1 MCNVRKIRKTIIEE
15 GLKVPFKEVNHL
27 KEALLFEKEDIRIID
42 VPIPTIGPSDILL
55 KVRAAK
61 VCPTDVRKYNLGS
74 NDTRIRSLPMNLC
87 HEYTGEIVEVGEN
100 VTDYKKG
107 MRVTGYGMRGN
118 AEYVKLATDSSN
130 PYFRNAILELPPNVS
145 YEEGAFVT
153 PFSECLH
160 SIVDQADLRFGDTIV
175 IVGAGHMGLQ
185 HVNIAHWCGAYVIA
199 VDLIE
204 ERLELATEFG
214 ADAIINASKEN
225 VIEEVKKLTNGEMA
239 TCSIAT
245 LGIPSVIQS
254 AIDVTG
260 SNGRIILFGGSP
272 TGTIMQFNPNDI
284 HYKERLLV
292 GIEGVGTRSSRH
304 PERRPQALRHIAS
317 GRIDLTKLITK
328 IMPMTEIEEAYKMI
342 NKKEALTIVLNP

>member
-1 MCNVRKIRKTIIEE
+1 
-15 GLKVPFKEVNHL
+15 LKEV
-27 KEALLFEKEDIRIID
+27 LLFEKEDLRIID

-87 HEYTGEIVEVGEN
+87 HEYTGDIVEAGEN
-100 VTDYKKG
+100 VKDYKKG

-130 PYFRNAILELPPNVS
+130 PYFRNAILELPSNVS
-145 YEEGAFVT
+145 YEEGAFVV

-160 SIVDQADLRFGDTIV
+160 SVVDQADLRFGDTIV
-175 IVGAGHMGLQ
+175 IVGAGHMGIQ
-185 HVNIAHWCGAYVIA
+185 QVNIAHWCGAYVIA

-204 ERLELATEFG
+204 ERLELAKEFG
-214 ADAIINASKEN
+214 ADAVINASKEN
-225 VIEEVKKLTNGEMA
+225 VVEKVKKLTNGEMA

-245 LGIPSVIQS
+245 LGVPSVIQS

-260 SNGRIILFGGSP
+260 SNARIVLFGGCP
-272 TGTIMQFNPNDI
+272 TGTIMQFDPNDI

-292 GIEGVGTRSSRH
+292 GIEGIGVGSNRY
-304 PERRPQALRHIAS
+304 PERRSQALRHIAS
-317 GRIDLTKLITK
+317 GKIELKKLITK
-328 IMPMTEIEEAYKMI
+328 IMPMSDIVKAYELI
-342 NKKEALTIVLNP
+342 NKKQAMTIVLNP